1 MQEISNFISNV
12 GFPIVAC
19 VYMYLQQREL
29 IKSIGELSNTLKIIE
44 NKLNS
49 NNYQNIV

>member
-44 NKLNS
+44 SKLNS
-49 NNYQNIV
+49 NNYQNVV